1 MPAFMLFREPRTG
14 ASAEYARALWLHDGE
29 EALEGLATWTLDEQ
43 RELARTLR
51 ELDPRLAGE
60 GHEDDAQ
67 ECITLSTE
75 TDPGLD
81 YEVMRH
87 AILVDVDTMGP
98 DAAGDTQ
105 LLADTLD
112 TLDRIAHRTGLLVWA
127 VELGRIVDP
136 RRDAEAIRSLAV
148 AATRPTGNPRLKR
161 QVAMI
166 AIVLAIMAAAWSWI
180 LGRD

>member
-14 ASAEYARALWLHDGE
+14 ASVEYARALWLHDGE
-29 EALEGLATWTLDEQ
+29 EALEGLVTWTLDEQ

-87 AILVDVDTMGP
+87 AILVDVDAMGA

-105 LLADTLD
+105 LLAQLD
-112 TLDRIAHRTGLLVWA
+112 ALDRIAHRTGLLVWA

-136 RRDAEAIRSLAV
+136 KRDAEAIRSLAV
-148 AATRPTGNPRLKR
+148 AAAAPTSNPQLAR
-161 QVAMI
+161 QVTMI
-166 AIVLAIMAAAWSWI
+166 AIVLAIMLAAWAWI
-180 LGRD
+180 LGGA